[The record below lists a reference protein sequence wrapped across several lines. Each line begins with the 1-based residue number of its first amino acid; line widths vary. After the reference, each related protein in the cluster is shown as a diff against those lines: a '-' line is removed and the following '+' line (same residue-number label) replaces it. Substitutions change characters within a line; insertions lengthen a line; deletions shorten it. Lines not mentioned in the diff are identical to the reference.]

1 MRERLSWGQAR
12 RETRWDTRERA
23 PCGGDVGGCV
33 VVRGHG
39 VQDGADVL
47 PAHGLAVGDGG
58 VARRERSAVGR
69 VDRRRRAGA
78 ATWPG
83 DRGRV
88 VARSRRQD
96 GYTNSESG

>member
-23 PCGGDVGGCV
+23 RCGGDVGGCV

-47 PAHGLAVGDGG
+47 PAHRLAVGDGG
-58 VARRERSAVGR
+58 VARRESSAVGR

-78 ATWPG
+78 ATWPAT
-83 DRGRV
+83 V
-88 VARSRRQD
+88 VELPQAVTARAANPRPM
-96 GYTNSESG
+96 